1 MAADTLRQECDERTG
16 EYRENEAG
24 EDRDSL
30 QHSAHSACLAPHARL
45 RHDGVLA
52 DRGMKQRRELA
63 ALNRELQDSFEQIK
77 RADRLSAIGQLAVVR
92 LLFA

>member
-1 MAADTLRQECDERTG
+1 
-16 EYRENEAG
+16 
-24 EDRDSL
+24 
-30 QHSAHSACLAPHARL
+30 
-45 RHDGVLA
+45 
-52 DRGMKQRRELA
+52 MKQRRELA